1 MPYGFDIDD
10 ELHRQLR
17 APVPPGVL
25 AWVERQTKC
34 QVIAQQSLEG
44 GQSAAIHRLV
54 LDGRGDVILQRFV
67 LDWISDEPWAPANE
81 ALVLG
86 LLADTPVPAPEMIAA
101 DLEGQDTGV
110 PTVLMTALPGTVVW
124 DPPELG
130 SWLDAV
136 IDVMMN
142 IHSTPAP
149 RELRQW
155 EPYAPENAPP
165 AWTRHHW
172 AWERARTAYHD
183 ARPSSDRVFL
193 HRDFHPGNILWQQDA
208 VSGVVDWVSSCAGP
222 VQEDVAHCRVNLA
235 IHHGQTVADR
245 FLQRWIHASGQ
256 PEYHPYWDL
265 LTAVSMGGDVPDHQ
279 LDEFVAAAAHRL

>member
-1 MPYGFDIDD
+1 
-10 ELHRQLR
+10 
-17 APVPPGVL
+17 
-25 AWVERQTKC
+25 
-34 QVIAQQSLEG
+34 
-44 GQSAAIHRLV
+44 
-54 LDGRGDVILQRFV
+54 
-67 LDWISDEPWAPANE
+67 
-81 ALVLG
+81 
-86 LLADTPVPAPEMIAA
+86 
-101 DLEGQDTGV
+101 
-110 PTVLMTALPGTVVW
+110 
-124 DPPELG
+124 
-130 SWLDAV
+130 
-136 IDVMMN
+136 MN

-165 AWTRHHW
+165 AWTRHRW
-172 AWERARTAYHD
+172 AWERAVTAYHD

-193 HRDFHPGNILWQQDA
+193 HRDFYPGNILWQQDA